1 MKKVYAVM
9 NSFGMIF
16 NRTTKQFEPV
26 SASDENAIFDNKD
39 EADKAR
45 EEQILNGYECIVSCV
60 TFG

>member
-16 NRTTKQFEPV
+16 NRTTKHFEPV
-26 SASDENAIFDNKD
+26 SVSDANAIFDNKD
-39 EADKAR
+39 EVNKAR
-45 EEQILNGYECIVSCV
+45 EEQALNGYECIVSCV